1 MKVLI
6 RGSGDVASAVAH
18 RLFSLGHRVL
28 IQEVGQPVYTRRGM
42 AFTDAVFEGK
52 ADLQGV
58 LAKRPSTS
66 PDVER
71 MLVCGRAIPVF
82 VGSLDDALG
91 ILHPD
96 VLVDARMYK
105 RKLPEAQRGLAPL
118 TIGLGPNF
126 IAGEHADLVI
136 ETAWGE
142 QLGQVLH
149 YGPSLPLA
157 GEPRPIAGLTRERF
171 VESPYAGV
179 FSAPVAIGAWVSAGE
194 QVALLNEQPI
204 LAPISGYVRG
214 ICHAGVHLEKGVR
227 LLEIDPRSE
236 GAHFSGLGERPQRIA
251 AAVVSALAFKH

>member
-1 MKVLI
+1 MKVLV

-18 RLFSLGHRVL
+18 RLFSLGHCVL
-28 IQEVGQPVYTRRGM
+28 IQEVGQPVYTRRAM
-42 AFTDAVFEGK
+42 AFTDAVFDGK

-58 LAKRPSTS
+58 LAKRPNTA
-66 PDVER
+66 PDVAH
-71 MLVCGRAIPVF
+71 MLQCGRAIPVF
-82 VGSLDDALG
+82 VGPLSDALQL
-91 ILHPD
+91 LHPD

-126 IAGEHADLVI
+126 VAGEHADLVI

-142 QLGQVLH
+142 QLGKVLH
-149 YGPSLPLA
+149 HGPSLPLE

-171 VESPYAGV
+171 VVANEAGV
-179 FSAPVAIGAWVSAGE
+179 LSDPVAIGTWVEAGE
-194 QVALLNEQPI
+194 QVALLNAQPI
-204 LAPISGYVRG
+204 FAPIRGYVRG
-214 ICHAGVHLEKGVR
+214 ICHAGVHLDKGVR

-251 AAVVSALAFKH
+251 AAVVSALSFKH